1 MERIDYE
8 AKSMT
13 ERTGETWRPIR
24 IGDVDGNYI
33 ISESGR
39 VFNLRKRH
47 YLRAEENHSSRKYYR
62 LRSGKQQ
69 KTFQLDALLLSI
81 FPELYDTDMALEWR
95 RIFCDGEATD
105 YEVSENGD
113 VRRINNH
120 HIIKPALHK
129 SGYHMIRIRHCGKTV
144 TEYAHRLVAMAFIP
158 NPDGYEL
165 VNHKDENRQNNA
177 VSNLEWCD
185 RRYNMLYNGAS
196 KRAVSTRRM
205 HSLSG

>member
-24 IGDVDGNYI
+24 IDGVDMNYI
-33 ISESGR
+33 LSESGR
-39 VFNLRKRH
+39 VFNFRKRH
-47 YLRAEENHSSRKYYR
+47 YLRVEENHSSRKYYR

-95 RIFCDGEATD
+95 RIFRDGEATD

-129 SGYHMIRIRHCGKTV
+129 SGYHMIRLRHCGKTI

-205 HSLSG
+205 RSLYG

>member
-24 IGDVDGNYI
+24 MDGVDMNYI
-33 ISESGR
+33 LSESGR
-39 VFNLRKRH
+39 VFNFRKRR
-47 YLRAEENHSSRKYYR
+47 YLRIEENHSSRKYCR
-62 LRSGKQQ
+62 LRSDKQQ

-81 FPELYDTDMALEWR
+81 FPERYDEDHDQEWR
-95 RIFCDGEATD
+95 RIFRSGEATD

-120 HIIKPALHK
+120 HIIKPAVHK
-129 SGYHMIRIRHCGKTV
+129 AGYHMIRLRHCGKTI
-144 TEYAHRLVAMAFIP
+144 TEYVHRLVAMAFIP
-158 NPDGYEL
+158 NPNGYEL

-177 VSNLEWCD
+177 ACNLEWCD